1 MYNTRTP
8 LAEQRLHFQWQQHL
22 CIFQF
27 CQLFDWIT
35 KKKKKEIRSVHPGT
49 FCSAL
54 VSFMLLS
61 RVDGNAIKLSSAF
74 TFQTFMSVPVSEL
87 RSAVMAISQFCII
100 VRSAILPTPRPSSTS
115 TPLCLCLS
123 ATHFACFQWRF
134 NRVINTYTTF
144 TGGGVWCDFYTDAV
158 ALSQRPF
165 FSRFF
170 FFFFF
175 CKHMRQATVTC

>member
-1 MYNTRTP
+1 MQPCACSLCTI
-8 LAEQRLHFQWQQHL
+8 LEHRLLSKGFTFSDSSICVYFSFASFSTELQ
-22 CIFQF
+22 
-27 CQLFDWIT
+27 
-35 KKKKKEIRSVHPGT
+35 KKKKEIRSVHPGT

-123 ATHFACFQWRF
+123 ATHFACFQ
-134 NRVINTYTTF
+134 
-144 TGGGVWCDFYTDAV
+144 
-158 ALSQRPF
+158 
-165 FSRFF
+165 
-170 FFFFF
+170 
-175 CKHMRQATVTC
+175 